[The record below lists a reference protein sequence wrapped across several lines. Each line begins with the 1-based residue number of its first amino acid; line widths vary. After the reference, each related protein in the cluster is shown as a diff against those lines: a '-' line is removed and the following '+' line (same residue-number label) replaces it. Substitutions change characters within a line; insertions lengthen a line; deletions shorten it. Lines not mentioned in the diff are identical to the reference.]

1 MHSRALY
8 RHAQGETPKAFTPA
22 GDKAQVAC
30 LLAHDLLPHGII
42 PTAPPGDTVT
52 ASPLHVL
59 AHAQDIASAE
69 PLDIIFIEG
78 FTGQTVIG
86 IHHDELH
93 DTQPLRIDI
102 AAGVPRPRAC
112 DTDRIGD
119 TIDYS
124 VVRTRLHRHLAQHR
138 LQLLE
143 AFAESVADILL
154 DEFGAHWARVAVA
167 KPRKFD
173 DVEAVGVVIERRRRP
188 EDRVA
193 HKGAAVLSLIGAGH
207 VPGKG

>member
-1 MHSRALY
+1 
-8 RHAQGETPKAFTPA
+8 
-22 GDKAQVAC
+22 V
-30 LLAHDLLPHGII
+30 I
-42 PTAPPGDTVT
+42 
-52 ASPLHVL
+52 ASPSLQVPHVL
-59 AHAQDIASAE
+59 APATAGE
-69 PLDIIFIEG
+69 TLDIIFIEG
-78 FTGQTVIG
+78 FTGHTVIG

-93 DTQPLRIDI
+93 DTQPLRMDI

-124 VVRTRLHRHLAQHR
+124 VVRARLHRLLEEHR
-138 LQLLE
+138 VQLLE

-154 DEFGAHWARVAVA
+154 DEFGAHWVRVAVA

-173 DVEAVGVVIERRRRP
+173 DVDAVGVVIERRRDP
-188 EDRVA
+188 ADRAA

-207 VPGKG
+207 VPARK